1 MKKLI
6 LITLILLL
14 HSFPSFGD
22 PKGKGL
28 ICGYSDTEL
37 VKMDRNKKRVRGYYF
52 DDKNSVQNLI
62 FVEDNENLSI
72 STSMSSFQPSVDY
85 FIWLEE
91 NFIPNP
97 FEIDNRNKVVVT
109 QNVLERK
116 TLKLFKIFNYDTANP
131 KKISLYC
138 KIVDGF
144 DSYSK
149 FIKYFEN
156 EIKPKYDIELKKL
169 LQKNKI

>member
-14 HSFPSFGD
+14 NSFPSFGD

-28 ICGYSDTEL
+28 ICGWSDTEL

-116 TLKLFKIFNYDTANP
+116 TLKLFKIFNYDTDNP

>member
-1 MKKLI
+1 MKIII
-6 LITLILLL
+6 LITLILIL

-28 ICGYSDTEL
+28 ICGWSDTEL

-91 NFIPNP
+91 NLIPNP

-116 TLKLFKIFNYDTANP
+116 TLRDVKLVRLKPLYLGIACLLGLL
-131 KKISLYC
+131 KIS
-138 KIVDGF
+138 
-144 DSYSK
+144 
-149 FIKYFEN
+149 
-156 EIKPKYDIELKKL
+156 
-169 LQKNKI
+169 